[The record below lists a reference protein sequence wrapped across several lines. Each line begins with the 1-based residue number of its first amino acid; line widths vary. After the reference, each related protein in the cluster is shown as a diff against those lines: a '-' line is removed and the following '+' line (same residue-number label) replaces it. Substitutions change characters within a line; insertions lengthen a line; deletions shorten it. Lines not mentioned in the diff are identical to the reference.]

1 MAVSVSAQLAKG
13 KKKKFEKE
21 LIRIFNSSSREYI
34 SQFLSDTFPNV
45 PAPTA
50 SEFIRMLSAAK
61 YGGANAMAKTP
72 AGIKQV
78 FDVVN
83 HTWPQFRE
91 NYSKLIEED
100 EIDFALG
107 FAHILDTPIGYQ
119 LIFANFFPKLGRHI
133 DQLHIS
139 DFRAA
144 KEISPYLFL
153 ERETNSY
160 GFCLIPLASH
170 TPEQIEEFVKDVF
183 LLNRGGPPWKKQGFP
198 NYTPDGVFYTGPL
211 KQVFPFLLYVGT
223 VEELIDCIPDREIIS
238 VSEHFRNYQ
247 SGKVSKVRGYSKRK
261 PIRSGESKNGITD
274 HIVYLAYDID
284 EILRY
289 VGEGKPDR
297 FKHVN
302 SGASHNVKINEH
314 FFKRGEMRVD
324 VIEQGLTKAEALAF
338 ERAILNNL
346 RGADLWNKKDFEPF
360 LDMREKGY
368 SDDEVAAYFTQK
380 N

>member
-1 MAVSVSAQLAKG
+1 MAVSVSAQLAKS

-34 SQFLSDTFPNV
+34 SQFLSNTFPNA

-61 YGGANAMAKTP
+61 YGGENAMAKTP

-160 GFCLIPLASH
+160 GFCFIPLASH
-170 TPEQIEEFVKDVF
+170 TPEQVEEFVKDVF
-183 LLNRGGPPWKKQGFP
+183 LLNKGGPPWK
-198 NYTPDGVFYTGPL
+198 
-211 KQVFPFLLYVGT
+211 
-223 VEELIDCIPDREIIS
+223 S
-238 VSEHFRNYQ
+238 
-247 SGKVSKVRGYSKRK
+247 KVSKL
-261 PIRSGESKNGITD
+261 
-274 HIVYLAYDID
+274 HA
-284 EILRY
+284 
-289 VGEGKPDR
+289 
-297 FKHVN
+297 
-302 SGASHNVKINEH
+302 
-314 FFKRGEMRVD
+314 
-324 VIEQGLTKAEALAF
+324 
-338 ERAILNNL
+338 
-346 RGADLWNKKDFEPF
+346 
-360 LDMREKGY
+360 
-368 SDDEVAAYFTQK
+368 
-380 N
+380 